1 MTIPRL
7 LILAAAATVL
17 AGCASLGR
25 DDARVCD
32 GRHRRPANP
41 HGSTLVPAPAPAQP
55 QPPAPRRRPRALCP
69 PLASARWSTACCSR
83 SEATATADAT
93 S

>member
-7 LILAAAATVL
+7 LTLAAAAATL

-25 DDARVCD
+25 DDAPVCD

-41 HGSTLVPAPAPAQP
+41 RGSTLVSAPAPAQP
-55 QPPAPRRRPRALCP
+55 E
-69 PLASARWSTACCSR
+69 PLAPASAPSSSSSAGGGC
-83 SEATATADAT
+83 A
-93 S
+93 

>member
-7 LILAAAATVL
+7 LTLAAAATVL

-25 DDARVCD
+25 DDAPVCD

-41 HGSTLVPAPAPAQP
+41 HGSTLVPAPTPALSE
-55 QPPAPRRRPRALCP
+55 PPAPAPAP
-69 PLASARWSTACCSR
+69 STGGGCA
-83 SEATATADAT
+83 
-93 S
+93 

>member
-7 LILAAAATVL
+7 LMLAAAATVL

-25 DDARVCD
+25 DAAPVCD

-41 HGSTLVPAPAPAQP
+41 HGSTLVSVPAPAQP
-55 QPPAPRRRPRALCP
+55 EPPAP
-69 PLASARWSTACCSR
+69 ASAPPPSASLGGGCV
-83 SEATATADAT
+83 
-93 S
+93 